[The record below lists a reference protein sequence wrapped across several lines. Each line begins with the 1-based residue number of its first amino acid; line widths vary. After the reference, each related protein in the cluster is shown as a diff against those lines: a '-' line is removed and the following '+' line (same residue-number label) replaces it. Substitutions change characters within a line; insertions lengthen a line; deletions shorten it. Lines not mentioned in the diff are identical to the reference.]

1 MKKFDLY
8 LFFMFA
14 SLLTAMGVAGCS
26 DSPSVAG
33 TAEEPNE
40 LAIEYSSSSQD
51 GGDDYSSS
59 MVLSSPSMSSSSVDA
74 SSSSIALSSSS
85 SAPSSSS
92 GVFSSS
98 SKPGQ
103 GDYDHNPLD
112 PNSLEYVLY
121 KFKIDG
127 YEFDDNVLSSRTIME
142 KGAASSAPMATE
154 FDGPGLHP
162 LMKRVVVEEYFPAA
176 AVEQASLIDSVLNGD
191 MGDSCML
198 YMANVWD
205 TSNRPAAYI
214 LAGISKDTLTV
225 IDVMV
230 DGCEMSLASGAPR
243 FLVYYCGQINR
254 RPVEVHI
261 PVDRKL
267 DGYKCENNYDDE
279 KIKKL

>member
-1 MKKFDLY
+1 MKKFELY
-8 LFFMFA
+8 LLFMFA

-40 LAIEYSSSSQD
+40 LAIELES
-51 GGDDYSSS
+51 
-59 MVLSSPSMSSSSVDA
+59 

-85 SAPSSSS
+85 SALYSSS
-92 GVFSSS
+92 GEYSSS
-98 SKPGQ
+98 TKPGQ
-103 GDYDHNPLD
+103 GDNDHNPLD
-112 PNSLEYVLY
+112 PTSLDYVLY

-214 LAGISKDTLTV
+214 LAGISKDTLTI

-230 DGCEMSLASGAPR
+230 EGCEMSLASGAPR

-254 RPVEVHI
+254 RPEEVHI
-261 PVDRKL
+261 PIDRKL
-267 DGYKCENNYDDE
+267 DGYKCEINYDDE